1 VNTLLIAA
9 GVAISLI
16 IVPIGLKEI
25 VDQKW
30 ITKKERKLTLA
41 ITTPIYITIIIIAV
55 YYS

>member
-1 VNTLLIAA
+1 MNTLL

-16 IVPIGLKEI
+16 IVPIGIKEI

-30 ITKKERKLTLA
+30 ATKKERKLTLA
-41 ITTPIYITIIIIAV
+41 ITIPIYITIIIIAV